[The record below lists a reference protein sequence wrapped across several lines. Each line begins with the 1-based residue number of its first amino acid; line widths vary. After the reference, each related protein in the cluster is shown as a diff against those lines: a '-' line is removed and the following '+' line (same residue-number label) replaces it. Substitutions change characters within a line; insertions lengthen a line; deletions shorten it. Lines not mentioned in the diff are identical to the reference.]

1 MTRTLIG
8 GGRTRLQTRLQVM
21 AAAAGAVA
29 LGSLAVA
36 GQGALA
42 AAPQADD
49 EGRQSGAPEVDWN
62 QVENIQ
68 SAARR
73 IAHVQRRQGA
83 DSALKLIGDCYK
95 THSLSQSYSQGF
107 EGCIAQDYMQT
118 RVLVQVYGRLP
129 PEVIKKLNVP
139 SAEDLAQSMGRRL
152 VNGFAKYKISVAYA
166 KTFKDMVDEHG
177 WPVFMKIVFPN
188 AEPKNAPK
196 TPKIPRE
203 QE

>member
-1 MTRTLIG
+1 MLRSFIG
-8 GGRTRLQTRLQVM
+8 GFGLGNRPLALM
-21 AAAAGAVA
+21 ALFAAILSSSVTWSSVAGAA
-29 LGSLAVA
+29 TMA
-36 GQGALA
+36 GGEAGE
-42 AAPQADD
+42 P
-49 EGRQSGAPEVDWN
+49 GPPNIDWN
-62 QVENIQ
+62 QIENIQ

-83 DSALKLIGDCYK
+83 DAALKLIGDCYK
-95 THSLSQSYSQGF
+95 THSLSQAYSQGF

-166 KTFKDMVDEHG
+166 KTFKDVVDEHG
-177 WPVFMKIVFPN
+177 WPVFLKIVFPN
-188 AEPKNAPK
+188 AAPK
-196 TPKIPRE
+196 PQPTKPDLPRDE
-203 QE
+203 K